1 MKNDLPLVKTSRRCF
16 GVRVFNSMSGI
27 QGRICC
33 LMLGVGGGCFEGEKF
48 LKEPELEETITFMGL
63 PEPAGK

>member
-1 MKNDLPLVKTSRRCF
+1 
-16 GVRVFNSMSGI
+16 MSGI